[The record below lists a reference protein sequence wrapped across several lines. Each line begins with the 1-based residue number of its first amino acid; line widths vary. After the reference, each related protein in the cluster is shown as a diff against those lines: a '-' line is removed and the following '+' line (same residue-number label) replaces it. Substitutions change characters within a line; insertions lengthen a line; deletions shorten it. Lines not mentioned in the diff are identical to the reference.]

1 MFRKLKE
8 KTTTQTLWQ
17 RLQMMNLVAASSLSA
32 MMPGA
37 FGAAAA
43 AAAAGSRTTTNL
55 SLLSLEAKKREDAR
69 SYIAEADAAKRGGEN
84 EDEEEATASI
94 GQKLTT
100 SSTSKPT
107 ESSLACSRQ
116 PKR

>member
-1 MFRKLKE
+1 MLKE

-37 FGAAAA
+37 FAA

>member
-8 KTTTQTLWQ
+8 KMTTQTLWQ

-37 FGAAAA
+37 FAAA

>member
-1 MFRKLKE
+1 VFRKLKE
-8 KTTTQTLWQ
+8 KMTTQTLWQ

-37 FGAAAA
+37 FAAA